1 MKKKLSLLQK
11 LTFSYCLLVL
21 GVMILTGIFILPI
34 ELRGLSRNQELTIS
48 NTASILSSDPEII
61 DGLKKE
67 TFSSDLIHRM
77 DTLFKQS
84 PEDIDYIVIATTSGK
99 RVYHQKHEYIGKQ
112 FAGGDEKK
120 IVQGAKPYITTRQG
134 NKDIQKR
141 AFHAIKDH
149 SGNVIGFIMVSAS
162 MQTIRYQQYKLI
174 AQFLMIFFLVLCIGL
189 VIAYIIAKNIRK
201 SLLGF
206 EPGTFANMY
215 LQREE
220 ILDNLDELILAVDR
234 KKHLLYQNKTSETL
248 EDANSFF
255 ANPALTNLIDEGF
268 TTGKSLF
275 GRMLEISDASLLVNL
290 IPLPEPGNPEAV
302 LLIMRDK
309 TEIAS
314 LAQQLSGTNHV
325 IDALR
330 ANTHEYMNKLHVIS
344 GLLQIGSYDEAIAFI
359 SDVSSDIEN
368 GYQTVVRQIKNRT
381 IAALILGKCNRSKE
395 LDIDFCLRKDS
406 TLEEHNPYLS
416 TKELV
421 TIVGNL
427 IENAFDAT
435 KNVDGIRQVE
445 LTIRSDEHGL
455 MVSADDTGH
464 GMSEDQINHIYEGQ
478 YTTKGEGH
486 GIGLRLI
493 QEIIKRHEG
502 FLDIASDI
510 GSGTSFTI
518 TINR

>member
-1 MKKKLSLLQK
+1 MKSLQFSTTAFGKIPNVARAEDAKIQK
-11 LTFSYCLLVL
+11 TAPPPSYDLMIGILFPIRFRALPRIIMIANTPTIFS
-21 GVMILTGIFILPI
+21 GRIP
-34 ELRGLSRNQELTIS
+34 
-48 NTASILSSDPEII
+48 
-61 DGLKKE
+61 
-67 TFSSDLIHRM
+67 
-77 DTLFKQS
+77 
-84 PEDIDYIVIATTSGK
+84 VIAAYMMTN
-99 RVYHQKHEYIGKQ
+99 
-112 FAGGDEKK
+112 A
-120 IVQGAKPYITTRQG
+120 
-134 NKDIQKR
+134 
-141 AFHAIKDH
+141 
-149 SGNVIGFIMVSAS
+149 
-162 MQTIRYQQYKLI
+162 TIRYTGSAIPIILISLI

-234 KKHLLYQNKTSETL
+234 KKQLLYQNKTSETM

-268 TTGKSLF
+268 STGKSLF
-275 GRMLEISDASLLVNL
+275 GRMLEISGASLLVNL
-290 IPLPEPGNPEAV
+290 IPLPEHGKPEVV

-325 IDALR
+325 INALR

-381 IAALILGKCNRSKE
+381 IAALILGKQNRSKE
-395 LDIDFCLRKDS
+395 LDIDFCLKKDS

-435 KNVDGIRQVE
+435 KYVDGIRQIE

-455 MVSADDTGH
+455 MISADDTGH
-464 GMSEDQINHIYEGQ
+464 GMSEEQIDHIYKGQ

-493 QEIIKRHEG
+493 PNLQNEIQIYRSSLHFIMEKMH
-502 FLDIASDI
+502 LLISK
-510 GSGTSFTI
+510 
-518 TINR
+518 NRMLILYC

>member
-1 MKKKLSLLQK
+1 M
-11 LTFSYCLLVL
+11 V
-21 GVMILTGIFILPI
+21 LTGIFILPI
-34 ELRGLSRNQELTIS
+34 ELKGLDRNLESNIS
-48 NTASILSSDPEII
+48 NTASILSYDSEII
-61 DGLKKE
+61 DGLNKKH
-67 TFSSDLIHRM
+67 FSKNLIRRM

-84 PEDIDYIVIATTSGK
+84 SEDVDYLVIATADST
-99 RVYHQKHEYIGKQ
+99 RVYHQKHEYIGKH
-112 FAGGDEKK
+112 FTGNDEKN
-120 IVQGAKPYITTRQG
+120 ILNGAKPYITTRQG

-141 AFHAIKDH
+141 AFHAVRDK
-149 SGNVIGFIMVSAS
+149 SGKIIGFIMISAS
-162 MQTIRYQQYKLI
+162 LQTIRYQHHKLI
-174 AQFLMIFFLVLCIGL
+174 AQFLLIFALILCIGL
-189 VIAYIIAKNIRK
+189 IVAYIIAKNIRK

-234 KKHLLYQNKTSETL
+234 KKNLLYQNKTSETM
-248 EDANSFF
+248 ENADSFF
-255 ANPALTNLIDEGF
+255 ANAALTDLIDEGF
-268 TTGKSLF
+268 RTGKSLF

-344 GLLQIGSYDEAIAFI
+344 GLLQIGSYDEAIEFI
-359 SDVSSDIEN
+359 SDVSSD
-368 GYQTVVRQIKNRT
+368 
-381 IAALILGKCNRSKE
+381 
-395 LDIDFCLRKDS
+395 
-406 TLEEHNPYLS
+406 
-416 TKELV
+416 
-421 TIVGNL
+421 

-445 LTIRSDEHGL
+445 LTIRSNEDGL
-455 MVSADDTGH
+455 MISADDTGC
-464 GMSEDQINHIYEGQ
+464 GMSEEQIQRIYEGQ

-493 QEIIKRHEG
+493 QEIIKKHEG

-510 GSGTSFTI
+510 GSGTFFTV
-518 TINR
+518 TINKRRTGYD

>member
-1 MKKKLSLLQK
+1 M
-11 LTFSYCLLVL
+11 V
-21 GVMILTGIFILPI
+21 LTGIFILPI
-34 ELRGLSRNQELTIS
+34 ELKGLDRNLESNIS
-48 NTASILSSDPEII
+48 NTASILSYDSEI
-61 DGLKKE
+61 
-67 TFSSDLIHRM
+67 
-77 DTLFKQS
+77 
-84 PEDIDYIVIATTSGK
+84 
-99 RVYHQKHEYIGKQ
+99 
-112 FAGGDEKK
+112 
-120 IVQGAKPYITTRQG
+120 
-134 NKDIQKR
+134 
-141 AFHAIKDH
+141 
-149 SGNVIGFIMVSAS
+149 IGFIMISAS
-162 MQTIRYQQYKLI
+162 LQTIRYQQHKLI
-174 AQFLMIFFLVLCIGL
+174 AQFLLIFALILCIGL
-189 VIAYIIAKNIRK
+189 IVAYIIAKNIRK

-234 KKHLLYQNKTSETL
+234 KKNLLYQNKTSETM
-248 EDANSFF
+248 ENADSFF
-255 ANPALTNLIDEGF
+255 ANAALTDLIDEGF
-268 TTGKSLF
+268 RTGKSLF

-344 GLLQIGSYDEAIAFI
+344 GLLQIGSYDEAIEFI
-359 SDVSSDIEN
+359 SDVSSD
-368 GYQTVVRQIKNRT
+368 
-381 IAALILGKCNRSKE
+381 
-395 LDIDFCLRKDS
+395 
-406 TLEEHNPYLS
+406 
-416 TKELV
+416 
-421 TIVGNL
+421 

-445 LTIRSDEHGL
+445 LTIRSNEDGL
-455 MVSADDTGH
+455 MISADDTGC
-464 GMSEDQINHIYEGQ
+464 GMSEEQIQRIYEGQ

-493 QEIIKRHEG
+493 QEIIKKHEG

-510 GSGTSFTI
+510 GSGTFFTV
-518 TINR
+518 TINKRRTGYD